1 MNEITD
7 MSPSTAVARSSEVS
21 PLASTT
27 QIEHNIAVQQASLLA
42 KSDIVPAAYQGKP
55 ANCLI
60 AIEYANRLGC
70 SVLAVMQN
78 LDIIHGRPSFRSTF
92 LIGTVNA
99 TQRFTPIRFRYQGTE
114 GQDDWG
120 CRAAAKD
127 RESGE
132 ECVGPLITIKL
143 AKAEG
148 WYSKKDKNGRE
159 TSKWQTI
166 PELMLAYR
174 AGAWWT
180 RLYCPERT
188 LGLHT
193 TDEAE
198 DIGPSAPSPRNHAAA
213 VAAAMAAGDPDES
226 PGPDYE
232 TVSEDPVASKY
243 FTMLAERGMDS
254 VEDRWAFEKR
264 LHASTQVAQE
274 SSLDWNE
281 LDFKSAI
288 AELEGIEVVQG

>member
-1 MNEITD
+1 
-7 MSPSTAVARSSEVS
+7 MSSSTAVATREPS
-21 PLASTT
+21 PLASMT
-27 QIEHNIAVQQASLLA
+27 QVEHSVAIEKARLLA
-42 KSDIVPAAYQGKP
+42 KSDVVPAAYRDKP
-55 ANCLI
+55 ANVLV
-60 AIEYANRLGC
+60 ALEYATRLGC

-78 LDIIHGRPSFRSTF
+78 LDVIHGRPSLRSTF

-99 TQRFTPIRFRYQGTE
+99 TQRFTPIRFRYQGQE
-114 GQDDWG
+114 GTDDWG

-132 ECVGPLITIKL
+132 ECVGPLITIKM

-148 WYSKKDKNGRE
+148 WYSKKDKNGKE

-180 RLYCPERT
+180 RMYCPERT

-193 TDEAE
+193 SDEAE
-198 DIGPSAPSPRNHAAA
+198 DIGPSSVAQRQQHLAA
-213 VAAAMAAGDPDES
+213 VTAAMASPDPEKTN
-226 PGPDYE
+226 GPDYE
-232 TVSEDPVASKY
+232 TVSDDTPASKY
-243 FTMLAERGMDS
+243 YALLAERGMESD
-254 VEDRWAFEKR
+254 EDRRVFEKR
-264 LHASTQVAQE
+264 LFTQTLVAQE

-281 LDFKSAI
+281 LDFLNAI
-288 AELEGIEVVQG
+288 TELEQIEVPA